1 MLLFL
6 DEEAGDPRELVG
18 ELMRLLLPS
27 EACGEVVGLT
37 APLLPVVLDPRRAA
51 DKMLVDRLDPEPAKS
66 TNETDQPVESRRNPP
81 NNRTDQPEVSLRN
94 PPNNHTDQQEVSRG
108 NPPNNHTDP
117 PEVSRRNPPNNH
129 TDQPEASLRNPPN
142 NHTDPPDV

>member
-66 TNETDQPVESRRNPP
+66 TNETD
-81 NNRTDQPEVSLRN
+81 
-94 PPNNHTDQQEVSRG
+94 
-108 NPPNNHTDP
+108 P

-129 TDQPEASLRNPPN
+129 TDQPEVSRRNPPKYHTDQPEVSQRNPPN
-142 NHTDPPDV
+142 NHTDPQDV